1 MRVVTAAEMREIDRV
16 AIRTYG
22 IPGRVLMER
31 AGMAVAEKAMELFPG
46 KRFLVLCGGGNNG
59 GDGLVAARGIH
70 NHGVRVKAII
80 LSKQD
85 SLSPDCK
92 AQYQLAQKT
101 GVDIEFRKTLSKADL
116 HGSVVID
123 AVFGTGL
130 SKPVGGE
137 LGKIFRIINEADV
150 AVVAVDIP
158 SGISSD
164 NGEVLGEALM
174 AEHTITFGLPKLGH
188 FLYPGAGYTGSL
200 QVVDI
205 GFPETITSSEEIK
218 TELVSRDIAAALVP
232 PRRRNS
238 FKGDYGHVL
247 IIAGSRGKTGA
258 AMLTAEACLRTG
270 SGLVTIGVPETL
282 LDIFQ
287 SRVLEEMTLPLKD
300 RGDGTLDAGAID
312 TILNFA
318 SKNADVIAIGPG
330 IGITPDTGN
339 IMKRIVLSSAVPVV
353 IDADGLNAISDSRE
367 IFSKAKSPVIITPH
381 PGEMAR
387 LLRQKSEGTKQKVN
401 KVIRSSIQDIEQ
413 DRIETAVSFAK
424 ETGVYVVLKGVP
436 TIVATP
442 EGSAY
447 INTTGNP
454 GMATG
459 GSGDVLT
466 GIIASLAGQGLDP
479 AAAAVLGVYL
489 HGLAGDTAA
498 SVFGEHSLIASD
510 IISALPEA
518 FISLRH
524 P

>member
-1 MRVVTAAEMREIDRV
+1 MREIDRV
-16 AIRTYG
+16 TIRTYG
-22 IPGRVLMER
+22 IPGLVLMER

-46 KRFLVLCGGGNNG
+46 KRFMTLCGGGNNG

-70 NHGVRVKAII
+70 NRGSRAKAIL

-101 GVDIEFRKTLSKADL
+101 GVDIEFRKTVSKSDL
-116 HGSVVID
+116 HGSVIID
-123 AVFGTGL
+123 AVLGTGL
-130 SKPVGGE
+130 SKPVGGD
-137 LGKIFRIINEADV
+137 LARIFRLINEADV
-150 AVVAVDIP
+150 PVIAVDIA

-174 AEHTITFGLPKLGH
+174 ADHTITFGLPKRGH
-188 FLYPGAGYTGSL
+188 FLYPGADYTGSL

-205 GFPETITSSEEIK
+205 GFPEKLTSSEKIK
-218 TELVSRDIAAALVP
+218 AELVSRDIAATLVP

-287 SRVLEEMTLPLKD
+287 SRVLEEMTFPLAD
-300 RGDGTLDAGAID
+300 RGDGTLAAKAID
-312 TILNFA
+312 AILRFA
-318 SKNADVIAIGPG
+318 SQNADVIAIGPG
-330 IGITPDTGN
+330 IGVTPDTEE
-339 IMKRIVLSSAVPVV
+339 IVKKIVLSSAVPVV
-353 IDADGLNAISDSRE
+353 IDADGLNAIRDSRE

-381 PGEMAR
+381 PGEMVR
-387 LLRQKSEGTKQKVN
+387 LLRRKSEVTKQKAN
-401 KVIRSSIQDIEQ
+401 KVTRISIQDIEE
-413 DRIETAVSFAK
+413 DRIETAVTFAK

-436 TIVATP
+436 TIVAAP

-459 GSGDVLT
+459 GSGDALT
-466 GIIASLAGQGLDP
+466 GIIASLTGQGLDP

-489 HGLAGDTAA
+489 HGLAGDSAA
-498 SVFGEHSLIASD
+498 MALGEHSLIASD

-518 FISLRH
+518 FLSLRR